1 MATAGSVGSV
11 GAAEG
16 PDEERSRE
24 RSDSAARDSAAR
36 DSDLPDSSPPGGSRP
51 DTSLPHSS
59 PPDSTPP
66 DTSGPDTT
74 GPDTTGPDTSGP
86 VTSGPDTSGPD
97 SSQPDASAHDGSVV
111 GSSRPDG
118 SAPDGSPPDISPNGS
133 STNSNGNGSNGGG
146 PEGGGDAGGS
156 PWAAPEWMPRLAEPA
171 SGAAAAAP
179 GVAITHPGAQATP
192 SPYPQHPYQPGQY
205 PPGTYPPASYPP
217 ASYPSASYPSAVHP
231 AGSFPGGP
239 PPLRQ
244 PPRGISAAGPARTH
258 RWGLG
263 AYLLVEA
270 VFLLTSVLVGW
281 VVMGGGPPA
290 AGGLIAALAV
300 PTVLAAGTA
309 VVITRLRG
317 NGPRTDLRLQWSWGD
332 VGLGLAFG
340 LGGLA
345 LTVPASLV
353 YVSIVGQ
360 DASSAV
366 GDVFGPIRTGPV
378 LAALVLVTV
387 VFVAP
392 LCEEIVYR
400 GLLWGGVERLA
411 NRWVAFGVT
420 TLLFAM
426 AHFEFTRTP
435 LLLVVALPIAAAR
448 LYTGRLLPSIV
459 AHQVNNL
466 LPGIVLMLGLLGLMP
481 AS

>member
-1 MATAGSVGSV
+1 V

-16 PDEERSRE
+16 PDKERSQE
-24 RSDSAARDSAAR
+24 RSDSAAR
-36 DSDLPDSSPPGGSRP
+36 DSDLPDSSPPGISPSDSSVPGSSSP
-51 DTSLPHSS
+51 DSSVPGSSVPGISPSDSSVPHSS
-59 PPDSTPP
+59 RPES
-66 DTSGPDTT
+66 
-74 GPDTTGPDTSGP
+74 
-86 VTSGPDTSGPD
+86 
-97 SSQPDASAHDGSVV
+97 SVV

-118 SAPDGSPPDISPNGS
+118 SPPDTSPPDTSPPDTSPNGS
-133 STNSNGNGSNGGG
+133 STSSNGNGSNGGS
-146 PEGGGDAGGS
+146 PDVGGYAVGS
-156 PWAAPEWMPRLAEPA
+156 PWAAPEWMPRLTDPA

-179 GVAITHPGAQATP
+179 GAAITHPGAQATP
-192 SPYPQHPYQPGQY
+192 GPYPQHPYQPGQY
-205 PPGTYPPASYPP
+205 PPGTYPPGRYPP
-217 ASYPSASYPSAVHP
+217 ASYPPAVHP
-231 AGSFPGGP
+231 AGSFTGGL
-239 PPLRQ
+239 PPLLQ

-270 VFLLTSVLVGW
+270 VFLLTSVLVGSL
-281 VVMGGGPPA
+281 VMGGGPPA

-345 LTVPASLV
+345 LTIPASLV

-378 LAALVLVTV
+378 LAVLVLLIV

-435 LLLVVALPIAAAR
+435 LLLVVALPIAVAR